1 VTVANGEAAEP
12 SPRLSLPRTLHTCS
26 VVIAVAS
33 AAAAISDAAVMHKS
47 RSKGV
52 LNVDVLSHMIMVK
65 ANCSTMLASAAPE
78 TKARLQSQSIDG

>member
-1 VTVANGEAAEP
+1 
-12 SPRLSLPRTLHTCS
+12 
-26 VVIAVAS
+26 
-33 AAAAISDAAVMHKS
+33 MHKS